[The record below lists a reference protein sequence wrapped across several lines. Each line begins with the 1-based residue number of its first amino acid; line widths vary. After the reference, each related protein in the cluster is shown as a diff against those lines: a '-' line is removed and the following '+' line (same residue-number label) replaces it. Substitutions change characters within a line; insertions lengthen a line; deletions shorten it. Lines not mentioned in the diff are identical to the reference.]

1 MSRSAR
7 RRKGR
12 PYQPLPRRSNPW
24 IARLL
29 VMAIGV
35 LLIFGSLA
43 LFTGSQ

>member
-29 VMAIGV
+29 IMAIGV

-43 LFTGSQ
+43 LFSGTQ